1 MTKEEF
7 EKLSEREKQ
16 LVKNEY
22 LRIKRMV
29 ENNYYKSLEVDDDE
43 LPNI

>member
-22 LRIKRMV
+22 LRIKRMI
-29 ENNYYKSLEVDDDE
+29 ESNYEKSLEAE
-43 LPNI
+43 